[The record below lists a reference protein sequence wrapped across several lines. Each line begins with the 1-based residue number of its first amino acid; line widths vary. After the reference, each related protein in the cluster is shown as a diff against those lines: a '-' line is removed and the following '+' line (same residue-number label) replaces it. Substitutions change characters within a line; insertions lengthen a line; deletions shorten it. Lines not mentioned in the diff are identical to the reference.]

1 MSKLWQGVR
10 ITAGDYRATID
21 PRGASLAELTYRGV
35 PLTRAY
41 TPTELRPAYSGAS
54 LAPWPNRVVDG
65 TWDDRGTARQLP
77 ITEVERHHALHG
89 LIADT
94 IFHVAE
100 TQPACV
106 QLAAAIP
113 ATDGYPY
120 PLDVRATFTL
130 ADSGLCWQLR
140 AASPVAGA
148 PIGLGVHPYLCVGD
162 GEVDHW
168 QLRANVAQMLTAR
181 GERLLPGELQ
191 SPPAA
196 WDFASGPK
204 LLAGQVIDHAFALSG
219 PARATL
225 SNPAGGQVCSAVT
238 ITADANWLQ
247 IYTCDAPGAAKR
259 KFVAIEPQTC
269 APNALANM
277 ADPQLGLP
285 RLQAGEAAS
294 LRVQI
299 CAD

>member
-1 MSKLWQGVR
+1 MQLLWQGVT
-10 ITAGDYRATID
+10 ITAGHYRATID
-21 PRGASLAELTYRGV
+21 LRGASLAELTYRGV
-35 PLTRAY
+35 PITRSY

-65 TWDDRGTARQLP
+65 RWDDRGVARQLA

-89 LIADT
+89 LVSDT
-94 IFHVAE
+94 AFQI
-100 TQPACV
+100 TQRSDAH
-106 QLAAAIP
+106 LELSAHIP

-120 PLDVRATFTL
+120 PLDVHATFTL
-130 ADSGLCWQLR
+130 DDGGLCWQL
-140 AASPVAGA
+140 AASSRVAGA

-162 GEVDHW
+162 GQVDSW
-168 QLRANVAQMLTAR
+168 QLRANVARMLTVR

-191 SPPAA
+191 PPPPA
-196 WDFASGPK
+196 WDFASEPK
-204 LLAGQVIDHAFALSG
+204 PLAGQVIDHAFALAG

-225 SNPAGGQVCSAVT
+225 ANPAGTKACNAVT

-269 APNALANM
+269 APNALANLT
-277 ADPQLGLP
+277 DPHLGMP
-285 RLQAGEAAS
+285 RFAAEQAAS

-299 CAD
+299 SAH